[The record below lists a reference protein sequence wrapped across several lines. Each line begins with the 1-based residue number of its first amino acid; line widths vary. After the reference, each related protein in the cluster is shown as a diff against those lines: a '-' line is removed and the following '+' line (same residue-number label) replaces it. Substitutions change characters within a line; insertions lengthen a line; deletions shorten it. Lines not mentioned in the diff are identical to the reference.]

1 MAEQTYVGSRL
12 RAGETSLSNVQNGG
26 DVSLSQTALV
36 VAVNS
41 TNADAFV
48 DLPPGAQILSVQAN
62 KQVTQ
67 AGGTATTLL
76 VTAGNAAG
84 GGQYL
89 PSTDLFTNTNAAGPS
104 NVATNLAAANIGA
117 NTRVH
122 LRVAANGTMTT
133 AAQVRFTVTYA
144 MRS

>member
-26 DVSLSQTALV
+26 DVSLSQTVLV

-48 DLPPGAQILSVQAN
+48 DLPPGAQIIAAHAN

-76 VTAGNAAG
+76 VTVGNAAG

-89 PSTDLFTNTNAAGPS
+89 PSTDLFTNTNATGPS
-104 NVATNLAAANIGA
+104 TVATNLAAANIGA
-117 NTRVH
+117 NTRVYF
-122 LRVAANGTMTT
+122 RVAANGTMTT
-133 AAQVRFTVTYA
+133 AAQVRFSVTYA